1 MKHKEFIDF
10 FLNIKKSQLAPLTIK
25 SYEDILNKYLTADEE
40 ITNMDL
46 FKAQKIMLSM
56 SHLSKATQ
64 CRRLVILHEYYKYAI
79 KYKKTAYNA
88 FDEVERIRQT
98 KKDVKERAYTKKDLE
113 LLFKALNK
121 EQLFW
126 KTFFTLA
133 IDSGCRRGELVGLQ
147 WNNINFQEKTIIVK
161 NSAYSLNNKM
171 NIKDT
176 KGKKDRLINI
186 SAETAELL
194 KKLQIEQKKNSLL
207 KKSGSFSENDF
218 IFTYNNKLINVSSA
232 SKHFNKM
239 LKKNNL
245 KHYRLHDLRH
255 TCATMLLENN
265 IDVNTV
271 RNRLGHSSLTTTM
284 LYLHNDNDTIAATI
298 ISNILKSCNI

>member
-1 MKHKEFIDF
+1 MNISNKQKRKGKNKTMKHKEFIDF

-194 KKLQIEQKKNSLL
+194 KKTANRTKKELTFEKKRFFFRKRFYFYLQQQ
-207 KKSGSFSENDF
+207 
-218 IFTYNNKLINVSSA
+218 T
-232 SKHFNKM
+232 H
-239 LKKNNL
+239 
-245 KHYRLHDLRH
+245 
-255 TCATMLLENN
+255 
-265 IDVNTV
+265 
-271 RNRLGHSSLTTTM
+271 
-284 LYLHNDNDTIAATI
+284 
-298 ISNILKSCNI
+298 

>member
-25 SYEDILNKYLTADEE
+25 SYSDILNTYLVASEKIAD
-40 ITNMDL
+40 MDL
-46 FKAQKIMLSM
+46 FKAQEIILSM
-56 SHLSKATQ
+56 AHLSKATQ
-64 CRRLVILHEYYKYAI
+64 RRRLVVLQEYYKYAI
-79 KYKKTAYNA
+79 KYKKASYNP
-88 FDEVERIRQT
+88 FYDVERIRQT
-98 KKDVKERAYTKKDLE
+98 KRDVRDRAYTKKDLE

-121 EQLFW
+121 ENLFW
-126 KTFFTLA
+126 RTFFILA

-147 WNNINFQEKTIIVK
+147 WNNINFQESTIIVK

-245 KHYRLHDLRH
+245 KHYRLHDLRYP
-255 TCATMLLENN
+255 N
-265 IDVNTV
+265 
-271 RNRLGHSSLTTTM
+271 
-284 LYLHNDNDTIAATI
+284 
-298 ISNILKSCNI
+298 SNKIQTFCR